1 MKLMSELD
9 VYDKKVMDYSL
20 YSVKFSTESL
30 RSTLISSYE
39 IFKGLVTS
47 HLKLKTLTIS
57 TAIGSATSL
66 LFHTLTKLLD
76 HIPDEH
82 CSIKTEAITQSK
94 KLVKKICN
102 MTTVW
107 LVEMYGKTFGSPHG
121 RAILCCA
128 GEELAVCR

>member
-1 MKLMSELD
+1 MKL
-9 VYDKKVMDYSL
+9 KA
-20 YSVKFSTESL
+20 
-30 RSTLISSYE
+30 
-39 IFKGLVTS
+39 
-47 HLKLKTLTIS
+47 LTIS

-82 CSIKTEAITQSK
+82 SSIRTEAIMQSK

-107 LVEMYGKTFGSPHG
+107 LIKMYGKAFGSPHG
-121 RAILCCA
+121 RAILCSA
-128 GEELAVCR
+128 GEELKVT